1 MSRIYNQFATVY
13 DRMGADHHSLRMCDY
28 TLEVFKKFRIE
39 GKQGLEICC
48 GTGSALKY
56 FVDHG
61 YAMTGIDQS
70 PQMLAEARK
79 KTGKSVRLVRATLPN
94 LRITNP
100 ASGKPYR
107 ADLAISFYD
116 SLNYLLSAKDLQTTF
131 TQIGRHLK
139 SGGWF
144 IFDMNTPHALKTI
157 WGGNVWG
164 GALDDLAWI
173 FRHSYDDANILATV
187 RLTFFE
193 RHGRNWR
200 RFDETHTE
208 RAYTLPH
215 LRKMLKASGL
225 RVKAIYRCYTFDR
238 ADEKTNRICVVAKRS
253 S

>member
-1 MSRIYNQFATVY
+1 MNGIYNEFATVY

-28 TLEVFKKFRIE
+28 TLELFKKFRIE
-39 GKQGLEICC
+39 GKLGLEICC
-48 GTGSALKY
+48 GTGSALEY

-70 PQMLAEARK
+70 PQMLSEARK
-79 KTGKSVRLVRATLPN
+79 KTGKSARLVRATLPK
-94 LRITNP
+94 LRITDP
-100 ASGKPYR
+100 GSRKVCQ
-107 ADLAISFYD
+107 ADFAISFYD
-116 SLNYLLSAKDLQTTF
+116 SLNYLLSAKDLQTAF
-131 TQIGRHLK
+131 TQIGRHIK
-139 SGGWF
+139 PGGWF

-157 WGGNVWG
+157 WGANVWG

-193 RHGRNWR
+193 RHRRSWQ

-215 LRKMLKASGL
+215 LRKMLRSSGFS
-225 RVKAIYRCYTFDR
+225 VKAIYRCYTFDR
-238 ADEKTNRICVVAKRS
+238 ADEKANRICVVARKLL
-253 S
+253 